1 MKITRIRHVKKTLR
15 FYSVNFQ
22 LKEPYHVLCD
32 GTFIAHVV
40 RAHQP
45 LNKILEAVFT
55 RYKFI
60 PYTVPQVLDELRNL
74 GLTEALQAARKLK
87 LQRPSTPCNTP
98 NDAILSLVKEPSLPK
113 NQFYIVATKD
123 KELLQAIREV
133 PRAIGLNIYNLNPIL
148 DNPTQVAMEHV
159 KRQQRQAFGVVS
171 APQNA
176 SNPSNPTTQ
185 TDSSNSTSQSKED

>member
-40 RAHQP
+40 RAHQS

-55 RYKFI
+55 RYKFV
-60 PYTVPQVLDELRNL
+60 PYTVPQVLDELRKL
-74 GLTEALQAARKLK
+74 KLTEALQTAKKLK
-87 LQRPSTPCNTP
+87 LQRPVIPCDTP

-113 NQFYIVATKD
+113 GQFYIVATKD
-123 KELLQAIREV
+123 KELLQAVREI
-133 PRAIGLNIYNLNPIL
+133 PRAIGLNIYHLNPIL
-148 DNPTQVAMEHV
+148 DSPTQIAMEHV
-159 KRQQRQAFGVVS
+159 KKQQRIAFGATS
-171 APQNA
+171 LTPNA
-176 SNPSNPTTQ
+176 MNV
-185 TDSSNSTSQSKED
+185 TDTIDSEVQLKED